1 MQKMFTLE
9 DLYNFYNNQGNSCCF
24 NSHETNST
32 IIVQIPEK
40 ICFSGEYDPK
50 YNLLPVHLLS
60 CHLSENRNHSSI
72 SEKTMKEAIPSFY
85 NRPILG
91 YIQKI
96 DDGNGNYHYDFA
108 GHEMELSDDGSVEY
122 KEHVVGIIP
131 ESCNP
136 QLVYHEDND
145 KTYLEIDGYIFED
158 YTHAAEILR
167 EKGICDVSVEL
178 AVDQLSYSADTKIL
192 NIEQFHFMGVTILG
206 VTTDESHTPI
216 KPGME
221 GSNITIEDFSVE
233 NNSLTF
239 NSNII
244 NEIADA
250 IVKKIGNA
258 KTAERRNEPM
268 DFEENIKEVTEETEV
283 TEVMEETTEEETP
296 VVETEASKEVV
307 EEAVE
312 ETPEVVEENF
322 EDEESAEKLEDEEVV
337 EDVEEETEDEQEE
350 VEDTSEEFEEETEEE
365 ETVVDDDEQEPGY
378 GKQTFSVNGITFE
391 TSLSEIQWAVS
402 ELVNNTYSESDND
415 YYSVEVYESSKTV
428 VMIGWCT
435 GRAYKQSYK
444 VRNGVYSL
452 VGDRVNVKAVYVTAD
467 EEAELD
473 KMRNNYSAISDKLA
487 KYESEPEKMNVLN
500 SSDYANIADHAD
512 FAELKKQENH
522 FDLTVDELKEK
533 ADAMLLAYA
542 KSGKLNFAATESE
555 QEAAPKKDFFAFAR
569 FEQDTSFL
577 DRVLKEKR

>member
-1 MQKMFTLE
+1 MRKNVHKLLTIE
-9 DLYNFYNNQGNSCCF
+9 DLIAFCEQQNFQRFSSKDSGYQIC
-24 NSHETNST
+24 
-32 IIVQIPEK
+32 VQIPAK
-40 ICFSGEYDPK
+40 FSQSDDKDEDMMFANVLAFHTGI
-50 YNLLPVHLLS
+50 
-60 CHLSENRNHSSI
+60 NRNHSNI
-72 SEKTMKEAIPSFY
+72 TVDAAKKAI
-85 NRPILG
+85 
-91 YIQKI
+91 K
-96 DDGNGNYHYDFA
+96 DMA
-108 GHEMELSDDGSVEY
+108 Y
-122 KEHVVGIIP
+122 KPVLANF
-131 ESCNP
+131 C
-136 QLVYHEDND
+136 
-145 KTYLEIDGYIFED
+145 EIDGVKDFTSHDFEIDEDGNFIYYEKQVGCFTADKPYIEQDPDNED
-158 YTHAAEILR
+158 RMNVFAKVAIPRQYTDAAEIIER
-167 EKGICDVSVEL
+167 KGGTSCSVEIG
-178 AVDQLSYSADTKIL
+178 VNELSWDSKEKTLLLQDITVMGLTCLGKNPDTG
-192 NIEQFHFMGVTILG
+192 EDVQ
-206 VTTDESHTPI
+206 
-216 KPGME
+216 PGME
-221 GSNITIEDFSVE
+221 NAHIQLEDFSVE

-250 IVKKIGNA
+250 IVSKISNA

-322 EDEESAEKLEDEEVV
+322 EGEDSAEKPEDEEVV
-337 EDVEEETEDEQEE
+337 EEETEDDSEE
-350 VEDTSEEFEEETEEE
+350 VEDASEEFEEEETEEEE

-378 GKQTFSVNGITFE
+378 GKRAFSVDGVTFE

-473 KMRNNYSAISDKLA
+473 KMRSNYSAISDKLA
-487 KYESEPEKMNVLN
+487 KYESEPEKMDILN

-542 KSGKLNFAATESE
+542 KSGKLNFAAVESQ
-555 QEAAPKKDFFAFAR
+555 QEAEPKKDFFAFAR